1 MHTSAFLGQLPVYPQ
16 VKLSNAYEIIGYIPG
31 EGHNLQ
37 EFSSVLVRGG
47 RRKDLVGV
55 RYTLC
60 RGARDLQGVQG
71 RRTSRSKQMPILLQ
85 DVPDKTKVS
94 ANGMANAQLP
104 GWVKADAKL
113 VYVSRSTGKEMPVV
127 VKHVSNSQKSVTIVF
142 ARDGK
147 SEMQVPFSQ
156 ILGEKSPLKLPDLPD
171 LELLEDETEKFFD
184 SMEGTWFGNM
194 QNLDPKVALGSDKG
208 KFSFEGPAAP
218 PLMEVMSSPEMD
230 EAPQRRKR
238 EGKKP
243 KEAKELKDSPP
254 AERKRRKEAKAKDD
268 GKAAKKKKTKDKDK

>member
-1 MHTSAFLGQLPVYPQ
+1 
-16 VKLSNAYEIIGYIPG
+16 
-31 EGHNLQ
+31 
-37 EFSSVLVRGG
+37 
-47 RRKDLVGV
+47 
-55 RYTLC
+55 
-60 RGARDLQGVQG
+60 
-71 RRTSRSKQMPILLQ
+71 
-85 DVPDKTKVS
+85 
-94 ANGMANAQLP
+94 MATAQLP
-104 GWVKADAKL
+104 AWVTSDAKL
-113 VYVSRSTGKEMPVV
+113 VYVAFQHLAMQWDFASMYRARAKLNIVKMDDLFRSMVGVEMSPLMKLTVET
-127 VKHVSNSQKSVTIVF
+127 STDPEVTIVF

-156 ILGEKSPLKLPDLPD
+156 ILGEKSPLKLPELPD

-230 EAPQRRKR
+230 EAPQRRKK

-243 KEAKELKDSPP
+243 KEAKELQDSPP
-254 AERKRRKEAKAKDD
+254 TERKRRKEAKAKDD
-268 GKAAKKKKTKDKDK
+268 GKVAKKQKTKDKDK